1 MNDDC
6 DVTFYVGDLPAA
18 IDWYRSAY
26 CADVVYSG
34 RGLALLQLGG
44 VTLALIL
51 REALWRTRSYCGAPL
66 VAFGETAD
74 QGNDVFRA
82 AVV

>member
-1 MNDDC
+1 MHEGC

-26 CADVVYSG
+26 CADVVYAG
-34 RGLALLQLGG
+34 PGLALLQLAG
-44 VTLALIL
+44 VTVALVL
-51 REALWRTRSYCGAPL
+51 REGLSRTGPHYNAPL
-66 VAFGETAD
+66 DAFKETAD